1 MMKKITLIAS
11 MILCAQVFGQVVT
24 PKASP
29 VAKIQQKVGLADIQI
44 DYSRP
49 GAKGRVIFGD
59 LIPFDAMWRLGAN
72 ENTKLTSSEALIFG
86 KDTLKAGTYAIFAK
100 PGQQNWEIYF
110 YNDYSN
116 WGLPETWDAQKV
128 ALQVTA
134 PVQKIQDFQENLEI
148 NIDGLSNSGAN
159 LEIAWENTKVS
170 VPFSLNT
177 KSKVLASIDK
187 TMAGP
192 SANDYHAAAT
202 YYFNENLDL
211 KKALEWSNK
220 AVELRGSSAYWIT
233 RLNAQLKAANGDYK
247 GAIETAKMSL
257 EAAKADGD
265 NAYVTANQKSIE
277 EWSKKR

>member
-1 MMKKITLIAS
+1 MKKITLIAS
-11 MILCAQVFGQVVT
+11 LILCAQVFGQVVT

-29 VAKIQQKVGLADIQI
+29 VCKIQQKVGLADIQI

-72 ENTKLTSSEALIFG
+72 ENTKLTCSEALIFG

-100 PGQQNWEIYF
+100 PGQQNWELYF

-220 AVELRGSSAYWIT
+220 AVELRGSSAYWMT

-247 GAIETAKMSL
+247 GAIETAKISL

>member
-1 MMKKITLIAS
+1 MKKITLIAS
-11 MILCAQVFGQVVT
+11 LILCAQVFGQVLT

-29 VAKIQQKVGLADIQI
+29 VTKIQQKVGLADIQI

-72 ENTKLTSSEALIFG
+72 ENTKLTCSEALIFG

-100 PGQQNWEIYF
+100 PGQQNWELYF

-128 ALQVTA
+128 ALQISA

-220 AVELRGSSAYWIT
+220 AVELRGSSAYWMT